1 MVYSPYT
8 RYQISFIYLT
18 LFLHFVAAED
28 FEDPIG
34 KGGKVYKGKYPN
46 TKTLPL
52 NSQNSPI
59 AYRHLNLFMNHWSD
73 ALSHF
78 HNSLWFLIH
87 DQYRNN
93 SGGEQL
99 VPLSLYWLDEGA
111 TTGTALTV
119 FSLANWLGFHR
130 SSQCLALCVSLRSC
144 SFLGLWSKRF
154 SWVLHKTVSGTLKKL

>member
-34 KGGKVYKGKYPN
+34 KGSKVYKGKYPN
-46 TKTLPL
+46 TKTLPQ

-59 AYRHLNLFMNHWSD
+59 AYRHLNRPMNHWID

-78 HNSLWFLIH
+78 HNSL
-87 DQYRNN
+87 
-93 SGGEQL
+93 
-99 VPLSLYWLDEGA
+99 
-111 TTGTALTV
+111 
-119 FSLANWLGFHR
+119 
-130 SSQCLALCVSLRSC
+130 
-144 SFLGLWSKRF
+144 
-154 SWVLHKTVSGTLKKL
+154 